1 MLGIPISPLTTEAG
15 NGVDPL
21 VGIAMLVVVLGLS
34 AWAIVASIRGR
45 SSIPHP
51 TGVTRLRPAAVH

>member
-15 NGVDPL
+15 NGVDPI

-34 AWAIVASIRGR
+34 AWAIVVSIRGR
-45 SSIPHP
+45 GRIARP